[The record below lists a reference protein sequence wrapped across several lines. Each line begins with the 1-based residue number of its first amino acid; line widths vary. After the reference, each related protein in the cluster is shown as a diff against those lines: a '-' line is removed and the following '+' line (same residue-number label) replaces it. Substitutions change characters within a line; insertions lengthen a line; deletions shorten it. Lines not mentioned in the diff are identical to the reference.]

1 MTCRPQMRVWVASR
15 SRTRISTI
23 DQYLLRYLIGPGW
36 FREFAVAM
44 AIRPLFA
51 PLRPDLDSFL
61 FAVVR
66 EERNGIS
73 LSTISALTQLGLD
86 PWDEAGRLAGLAKR
100 DAVEQLTGL
109 LLRLPGPS
117 RPLAEEARQT
127 AVALIDLLPRAS
139 RVGNPAET
147 RDTGS
152 ATTSR
157 DRAFWVI
164 CCVLVATAV
173 LIMFTN

>member
-1 MTCRPQMRVWVASR
+1 MAGVGQT
-15 SRTRISTI
+15 
-23 DQYLLRYLIGPGW
+23 L
-36 FREFAVAM
+36 AM
-44 AIRPLFA
+44 AFRPLFA
-51 PLRPDLDSFL
+51 PLRPDLDPFL
-61 FAVVR
+61 FAVVGGG
-66 EERNGIS
+66 RNGIP

-117 RPLAEEARQT
+117 RPLAEEVRQI
-127 AVALIDLLPRAS
+127 AVVLIDLLPHANW
-139 RVGNPAET
+139 VAEPART
-147 RDTGS
+147 QGTGL

-164 CCVLVATAV
+164 CCV
-173 LIMFTN
+173 